1 MMSTQEEYLQ
11 EKVSDNSI
19 QLKAQRNHASLHP
32 PHRRDH
38 DLFHFNS
45 AGFSHEPF
53 IVDWQMA
60 VEEHG

>member
-11 EKVSDNSI
+11 KKVSDKSI
-19 QLKAQRNHASLHP
+19 QLKAQQKHASLHP

-38 DLFHFNS
+38 DLFYINIS
-45 AGFSHEPF
+45 SHEPF